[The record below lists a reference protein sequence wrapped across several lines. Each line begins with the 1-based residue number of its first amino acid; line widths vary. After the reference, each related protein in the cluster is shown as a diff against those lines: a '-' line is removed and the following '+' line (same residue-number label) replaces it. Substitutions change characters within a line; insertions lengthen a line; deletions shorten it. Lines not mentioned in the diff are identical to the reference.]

1 MSSNDAVKERCQKG
15 HFYNKL
21 RYSSCPYCAKLNAA
35 KSESHNPESEEGI
48 TGDSA
53 EHSVCPAKIRKTSI
67 PTVNPPE
74 SSSESIIDAPRQ
86 KNELPDNHRTVSFYS
101 SDLVEPI
108 VGWLVCISGRHR
120 GECFNLYTG
129 RNEIGRGVGMDI
141 SLPDEQSISKKTHA
155 VLVFEPRHRTFYI
168 QSGDS
173 HGLTYL
179 NGEVVMSHSSLATR
193 DILMLGDVFFV
204 FVALCDAYFDWND
217 TEKYCR

>member
-1 MSSNDAVKERCQKG
+1 M
-15 HFYNKL
+15 
-21 RYSSCPYCAKLNAA
+21 
-35 KSESHNPESEEGI
+35 
-48 TGDSA
+48 
-53 EHSVCPAKIRKTSI
+53 
-67 PTVNPPE
+67 
-74 SSSESIIDAPRQ
+74 
-86 KNELPDNHRTVSFYS
+86 
-101 SDLVEPI
+101 
-108 VGWLVCISGRHR
+108 R
-120 GECFNLYTG
+120 G
-129 RNEIGRGVGMDI
+129 I